1 MVTLSMRPRR
11 TLDSVGWSV
20 PQRRAASSCVSFRLL
35 MVSLMAVM
43 SLLFAV
49 AIQQLERR
57 ISRDKD
63 WLAERG
69 GFEPPRPFRI

>member
-1 MVTLSMRPRR
+1 
-11 TLDSVGWSV
+11 
-20 PQRRAASSCVSFRLL
+20 